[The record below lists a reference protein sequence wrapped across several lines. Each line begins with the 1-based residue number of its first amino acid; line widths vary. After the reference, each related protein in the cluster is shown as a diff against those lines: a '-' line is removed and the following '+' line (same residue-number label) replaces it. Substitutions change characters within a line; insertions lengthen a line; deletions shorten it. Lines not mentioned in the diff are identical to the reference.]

1 MVYDDAEKLYAEVKS
16 TGEALL
22 EEALSVLFPSSAP
35 LVPSPVTNA
44 KLHARILSAST
55 KLVAFNTTFFP
66 RVEVVKVPLSKMT
79 KEVKSMVLQAS
90 EDGRDGYAVVACAEG
105 AAVGEVV
112 SPSNR
117 LRSKLMP
124 VSVYT
129 NGSDHFVMRNSS
141 VQLTIADGR
150 ITSLLDVK
158 TDRELIS
165 KGQTGGLVIFQDRP
179 NYWDAW
185 DVEIHHLEVSE
196 QLKFENVSVV
206 SQGPVFGTVR
216 AEVKYGKSTIV
227 LTVSVRLR

>member
-1 MVYDDAEKLYAEVKS
+1 M
-16 TGEALL
+16 
-22 EEALSVLFPSSAP
+22 
-35 LVPSPVTNA
+35 
-44 KLHARILSAST
+44 
-55 KLVAFNTTFFP
+55 
-66 RVEVVKVPLSKMT
+66 PLSKMT

-206 SQGPVFGTVR
+206 SQGPVFGSVR
-216 AEVKYGKSTIV
+216 AEVKYGESTIV
-227 LTVSVRLR
+227 LTVSVSSRLAGKVVLIGFVDLPLRYGSHDS